1 MGAWETPAG
10 PRGVLCVPPLSEWSS
25 LADANRRAAA
35 AWDFDILGVPATA
48 LRTRARR
55 TVRRFVGADDISGT
69 GGVSGAGTMGT
80 TDGGEAYAP
89 LFVTGHQPQFYHPG
103 VWMKAFATKAAA
115 RSAGGVG
122 VNWVVDHDTG
132 ELAVTVPRRDGDE
145 VRAIVHRLVSGGT
158 GRPFETL
165 PGPTRQQAEAFIAA
179 VDADV
184 ASLGLDETLDLWR
197 TFADGLS
204 RLVAEPRGRSSGEVM
219 SAAEIGYE
227 SRAAYERALGCELI
241 PDVPL
246 SRVCETEEF
255 LLFFIHWI
263 AHAER
268 LRDVYNGALARFRE
282 GHGVRSRAHPFPD
295 LLVRPD
301 GGIELPFWGL
311 TTTGVRRKLYVR
323 EEAGRLVLSH
333 LEGEFASIPVSDAA
347 RRNGGRGEASAE
359 GHRLEAD
366 EAIAALVES
375 GVHVRPRAL
384 PLTVFSR
391 LFVADVF
398 VHGTGGARYDE
409 VTDDFIEGAFGV
421 RAPRFATVSA
431 TMHLPLQQLP
441 VQPSALKALEYKL
454 RDLRFNPQRHAW
466 EVIGAD
472 GASDERIAA
481 LVREKERLI
490 DEIRRMSPGRRS
502 ADGDGKAAGKGE
514 FSPKRILT
522 RAIESTNSA
531 LYSLLTD
538 VERDTEERL
547 EALRRRARSSAVA
560 TRRTYPFFLYDPAH
574 MKALLENG
582 GV

>member
-10 PRGVLCVPPLSEWSS
+10 PRGVLCVPPLSEWRAV
-25 LADANRRAAA
+25 ADANRRTAAE
-35 AWDFDILGVPATA
+35 WDFDIAGVPATT
-48 LRTRARR
+48 LRAEARR
-55 TVRRFVGADDISGT
+55 TVRQLAGAAETSET
-69 GGVSGAGTMGT
+69 AASHT
-80 TDGGEAYAP
+80 P
-89 LFVTGHQPQFYHPG
+89 LFVTGHQPHFYHPG
-103 VWMKAFATKAAA
+103 VWMKAFATTAAT
-115 RSAGGVG
+115 RSTGGVG

-132 ELAVTVPRRDGDE
+132 ELAVTVPRRDGDD
-145 VRAIVHRLVSGGT
+145 VRAHVHRLVSGGT

-165 PGPTRQQAEAFIAA
+165 PGPTREEAEAFVAA

-184 ASLGLDETLDLWR
+184 ASLGLDETRHLWR
-197 TFADGLS
+197 TFADGLL
-204 RLVAEPRGRSSGEVM
+204 RLAAAPGGKSSGEVM
-219 SAAEIGYE
+219 TAAEIGYE
-227 SRAAYERALGCELI
+227 SRAAYERALGYELI

-246 SRVCETEEF
+246 SRVCETEQF
-255 LLFFIHWI
+255 LLFFIHWV

-282 GHGVRSRAHPFPD
+282 RHRVRSRAHPFPD
-295 LLVRPD
+295 LLKRPD

-323 EEAGRLVLSH
+323 EETGRLVLSH
-333 LEGEFASIPVSDAA
+333 LEGEFASIPIGTAA
-347 RRNGGRGEASAE
+347 GQAGGRAE
-359 GHRLEAD
+359 GNAHGRMVEAD
-366 EAIAALVES
+366 EAIAALIKS

-409 VTDDFIEGAFGV
+409 VTDDFIEEAFGV

-431 TMHLPLQQLP
+431 TVHLPLEELP
-441 VQPSALKALEYKL
+441 VQPSALRTVEHKL
-454 RDLRFNPQRHAW
+454 RDLRFNPQRYAW
-466 EVIGAD
+466 EATGTD
-472 GASDERIAA
+472 RTSDERIAA

-490 DEIRRMSPGRRS
+490 DEIRRTPSGRQS
-502 ADGDGKAAGKGE
+502 VGASGKAGVRGKP
-514 FSPKRILT
+514 SPKRILT
-522 RAIESTNSA
+522 RTIESTNSA
-531 LYSLLTD
+531 LYSLLSD

-547 EALRRRARSSAVA
+547 QALQRRARSGAVA